1 MRIWATLV
9 GARGLNPELTLVL
22 AHRPLKVWLITIGE
36 PLPIDGNSARLWR
49 AGLIAKMLADSGD
62 SVTWWTSDFDHFSKR
77 HRFGRHTTQI
87 AGGIEYRLL
96 HGCGYRKNIS
106 LRRQIDHLQIARE
119 FAKQAKALR
128 QPDIVLASL
137 PTIELAHAA
146 VNYGRR
152 RGVPVVLDI
161 RDLWPDIFVE
171 EVPRIAR
178 PLAKIALMPLEAVV
192 NKACQGAAGITG
204 NSDDFVAWGVR
215 RAGRS
220 RATFDRVFPFGYP
233 QPDTDDTTAATYMAA
248 WRERGVANDDYLTV
262 CFFGSLSDRFDY
274 ETVLSAARSLLER
287 QSKVRFVLCGSGQN
301 LAMLREA
308 AETTPNV
315 IVPGWVNAAE
325 IESLMRI
332 SQVGLA
338 PYRNGVGFEGNVP
351 NKPIE
356 YASGRLA
363 IVSCLNGALA
373 ELIQKYDIGA
383 HYESGRSTSLVA
395 VLENFE
401 QNRHV
406 LERKR
411 NNARSLFERFYRAD
425 AVYSEMV
432 DYLRSVAAW
441 SSPIAIASKR

>member
-1 MRIWATLV
+1 MV
-9 GARGLNPELTLVL
+9 
-22 AHRPLKVWLITIGE
+22 AHYPLKIWLITVGE
-36 PLPIDGNSARLWR
+36 PLPIDGNYARLWR
-49 AGLIAKMLADSGD
+49 TGLIAKMLANSGD

-106 LRRQIDHLQIARE
+106 LSRQIDHLQIARQ
-119 FAKQAKALR
+119 FAKQAKALQ

-137 PTIELAHAA
+137 PTIELAYAA
-146 VNYGRR
+146 VNYGRQHS
-152 RGVPVVLDI
+152 VPVVLDI
-161 RDLWPDIFVE
+161 RDLWPDIFAE
-171 EVPRIAR
+171 EAPLIAR
-178 PLAKIALMPLEAVV
+178 PLARLALMPLEAVV
-192 NKACQGAAGITG
+192 NKACRGAAGITG
-204 NSDDFVAWGVR
+204 NSEDFVAWGVR

-220 RATFDRVFPFGYP
+220 RTMFDRVFPFGYP
-233 QPDTDDTTAATYMAA
+233 QLDTDDTTTKAYTAA
-248 WRERGVANDDYLTV
+248 WRARGVANDGYLTV

-274 ETVLSAARSLLER
+274 ETVLSAARLLLDR
-287 QSKVRFVLCGSGQN
+287 KSSVRFVLCGNGEN
-301 LAMLREA
+301 LAKLREA
-308 AETTPNV
+308 AETTPNL

-363 IVSCLNGALA
+363 TVSCLNGALA

-383 HYESGRSTSLVA
+383 QYESGRSASLVA
-395 VLENFE
+395 VLETLE
-401 QNRHV
+401 QNRDV
-406 LERKR
+406 LERKC
-411 NNARSLFERFYRAD
+411 NNARSLFERSYRAE
-425 AVYSEMV
+425 AVYNEMI
-432 DYLRSVAAW
+432 DYLRSIAG
-441 SSPIAIASKR
+441 SSGPIEIRGAP